1 MNERNSNVRS
11 VLWMSICGI
20 EETMTASFDLTSG
33 TALLRQAAEGLMSI
47 SAETEQDF
55 LLLGDQIYGV
65 STQFKNNSAEVGDVE
80 ARIQSGEGWQLDEVE
95 TLFREGG
102 REVGDSTTLLTGTL
116 PSLHDLTGRTQSLE
130 QVGGFLMR
138 LAHAVR
144 IIGVLMNLQGQ
155 QHSHPRAFVQLSEGI
170 TTLAGHMA
178 DTRLSMTWSAEQA
191 QEEFFTVMRQV
202 RLSEL
207 MPLEAE
213 ALQRQVEDGVREMRS
228 LMRKVVSSCS
238 WIRKDSEE
246 IVPYLNQVVMAVQFH
261 DITRQQME
269 HVSQALLLA
278 GTRLEDGTVASR
290 RWAKQCLEIQ
300 LGQLA
305 YVLHKTDEVEQQVD
319 ARFRDISERAQN
331 QVSRVGEILGLEGP
345 LSAGV
350 RQLDLALQA
359 LLQTLRRS
367 EGVTRRVLEAME
379 EVNARLRLTREH
391 LESIED
397 IGNDLRRMSVN
408 AMLLPNDAGE
418 QSLHLEKL
426 SHEVIH
432 RSEEAQTLLSREVS
446 TLQEGLELIAGFQE
460 ALEQSL
466 DQQLESVGRTRASLN
481 ERLQGFR
488 EASVAMLARTGAVSR
503 ETWKLAGGI
512 LTLLENL
519 SFGEQVELRVRLTY
533 QLIELLHAELEHTL
547 EPETEVPSP
556 LDLSELEH
564 LYSRDVERTIHQSC
578 LQEPFQEVLSRL
590 FEGWDPAEKQA
601 ETAPAEASEED
612 LLDDVEFF

>member
-1 MNERNSNVRS
+1 
-11 VLWMSICGI
+11 
-20 EETMTASFDLTSG
+20 MTASFDLTAG

-47 SAETEQDF
+47 SSETEQDF

-65 STQFKNNSAEVGDVE
+65 STQFKNNSAEVGEVE
-80 ARIQSGEGWQLDEVE
+80 ARIQSGEGWRLDDVE

-102 REVGDSTTLLTGTL
+102 GEVGDSTTLLTGTL
-116 PSLHDLTGRTQSLE
+116 PSLHDLTSRTQSLE

-213 ALQRQVEDGVREMRS
+213 ALQRQVEDGVREMRG

-269 HVSQALLLA
+269 HVSEALVLA
-278 GTRLEDGTVASR
+278 GTRLEEGSVASR
-290 RWAKQCLEIQ
+290 RWARQCLEIQ

-305 YVLHKTDEVEQQVD
+305 YVLHKTDEIEQQVD
-319 ARFRDISERAQN
+319 ARFRDISARAQN

-367 EGVTRRVLEAME
+367 EGVTRRVLGAME

-418 QSLHLEKL
+418 HSARLEKL

-432 RSEEAQTLLSREVS
+432 RSEEAQDLLSREVS
-446 TLQEGLELIAGFQE
+446 TLQEGLELISGFQE
-460 ALEQSL
+460 ALQQSL
-466 DQQLESVGRTRASLN
+466 DQQLESVGRTRVSLN

-533 QLIELLHAELEHTL
+533 QLIELLHTELDQTL
-547 EPETEVPSP
+547 AGEPEASEP
-556 LDLSELEH
+556 LDLSELER
-564 LYSRDVERTIHQSC
+564 LYSRDVERTIHHSC
-578 LQEPFQEVLSRL
+578 LQEPFREVLNRL

-601 ETAPAEASEED
+601 DAAPVEATEDD